1 MQDRLIE
8 ESFSKYKEYLTAV
21 IKAVC
26 MDISDADVDDILSDV
41 YLKLCRTSQM
51 YDEDKASVKTYLS
64 YIARNAAIII
74 FIFGGG
80 AAYACANKYL
90 FFENGRLVF
99 SFNKNVVEEIADN
112 TEWENDGERFSF
124 SVEENRG
131 NVDYGVKYTEYDKLS
146 DFYGAEISERI
157 KRLCDEQ
164 IAAYTVRCSRDDASW
179 RVEIVC
185 GENGAGVRE
194 IDIEPFGIS
203 DYLVGNEKEGV
214 DLDIFEDGEVAYLI
228 SVQDDMTTIFFVD
241 DTLLYTMILSNM
253 QADEA
258 KNFIRNYIIR

>member
-1 MQDRLIE
+1 MNLKTDRVQIKKEEFLRCIPSEYIE
-8 ESFSKYKEYLTAV
+8 ET
-21 IKAVC
+21 IKN
-26 MDISDADVDDILSDV
+26 MQEHKNDTEVDGNGHGYIFHR
-41 YLKLCRTSQM
+41 LKPVLAA
-51 YDEDKASVKTYLS
+51 AS
-64 YIARNAAIII
+64 AIII